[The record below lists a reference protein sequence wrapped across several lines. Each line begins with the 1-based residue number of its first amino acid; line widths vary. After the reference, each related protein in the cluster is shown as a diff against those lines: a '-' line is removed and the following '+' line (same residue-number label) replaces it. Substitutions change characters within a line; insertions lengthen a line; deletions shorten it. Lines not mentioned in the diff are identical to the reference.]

1 MSVERVDRF
10 SPRSAPLRRDDPHA
24 FPRRREA
31 APDSPDPLR
40 RRAGRPPF
48 ETLAP
53 GAGRPLP
60 PEIAF
65 LAAHG
70 VPAVLLQYGATMAR
84 RQGASPD
91 AVLIAEGL
99 VSEEVFYRALAAE
112 LKVAFV
118 GAPEGL
124 APSSDLEGDVAGG
137 RARFAS
143 DAPDGRRWL
152 FAPRGAEIIR
162 LVGVTRAA
170 AGRPLFAI
178 APPSR
183 FEEALRRASSLAL
196 ARGAAHSVE
205 RVLPRLCAR
214 RMLAGAPLLAFVIL
228 AGWAAPAAGLLAE
241 TATLLAFLFL
251 GNILLRLYA
260 CAQGPEPAAET
271 APALPDAA
279 LPVYSV
285 IVALYRETAV
295 ARQLMSAMA
304 ALDYPHAKLDIKIVV
319 EADDPETAEALRAAR
334 PPPFC
339 EIIVAPPGAPR
350 TKPRALNVALPFLR
364 GSLVAVFDAEDAPEP
379 DQLRKAA
386 ALFARGDER
395 LACLQASLAIHNA
408 GRNWMTALFAIDYAL
423 LFLVFDKGA
432 SAAGLPFFLG
442 GTSNHFRVSILRKLG
457 GWDAFNVTED
467 ADLGLR
473 LARCGYALRTM
484 DSRTLEEAP
493 IAFGK
498 LVAQRSR
505 WMKGWMQTAL
515 VHCRE
520 PARLFA
526 DLGPAGAL
534 AVLAMFIGGA
544 LAPLHGPIFTAALLL
559 DAAFGRLLEDAT
571 TGDDL
576 QRRLWC
582 YVALMAV
589 YAEIWTRLVAMRRG
603 GLIGLW
609 PALLLRPL
617 WSAMLML
624 AAWRGL
630 RDLWI
635 RPFHWDKTEHG
646 AAAAP
651 ETIRPETIRHAPP
664 PSFRPADR
672 GRRASA

>member
-1 MSVERVDRF
+1 V
-10 SPRSAPLRRDDPHA
+10 RRDDPHG
-24 FPRRREA
+24 FPRRRDA
-31 APDSPDPLR
+31 APEPADAPR
-40 RRAGRPPF
+40 RRSRPPS
-48 ETLAP
+48 EALAP

-99 VSEEVFYRALAAE
+99 VSEEEFYRSLAAE
-112 LKVAFV
+112 LKVACL
-118 GAPEGL
+118 AEPEGL
-124 APSSDLEGDVAGG
+124 ARSCDIEGDVASG
-137 RARFAS
+137 RARFSAE
-143 DAPDGRRWL
+143 APGGRRWL

-162 LVGVTRAA
+162 LVGVTRRA

-178 APPSR
+178 AAPSR
-183 FEEALRRASSLAL
+183 FEAALRRASAQAL
-196 ARGAAHSVE
+196 TRGAAHSVE

-214 RMLAGAPLLAFVIL
+214 RMPESVPLFSFVIF
-228 AGWAAPAAGLLAE
+228 AGWAAPLAGAFAE
-241 TATLLAFLFL
+241 TATLLALLFL
-251 GNILLRLYA
+251 SNILLRLYA
-260 CAQGPEPAAET
+260 CAHGPEPGAET
-271 APALPDAA
+271 APALPDVA

-285 IVALYRETAV
+285 VVALYRETAV
-295 ARQLMSAMA
+295 ARQLMRAMSAI
-304 ALDYPHAKLDIKIVV
+304 DYPHGKLDIKIIV

-339 EIIVAPPGAPR
+339 EIIVAPPGEPR
-350 TKPRALNVALPFLR
+350 TKPRALDIALPFLR

-386 ALFARGDER
+386 AIFARGDAR

-408 GRNWMTALFAIDYAL
+408 ARNWMTALFAIDYAL
-423 LFLVFDKGA
+423 LFLVFNKGA

-442 GTSNHFRVSILRKLG
+442 GTSNHFKVAILRDLG

-473 LARCGYALRTM
+473 LARCGYRARTM
-484 DSRTLEEAP
+484 DSRTYEEAP
-493 IAFGK
+493 VAFAK

-520 PARLFA
+520 PSRLFA

-534 AVLAMFIGGA
+534 AVLAMFVGGV

-559 DAAFGRLLEDAT
+559 DAVFGRLLDAAT

-603 GLIGLW
+603 GLVGLW
-609 PALLLRPL
+609 PALLARPA
-617 WSAMLML
+617 WSIMLML

-651 ETIRPETIRHAPP
+651 ETIRYAPP

-672 GRRASA
+672 GRRAAA